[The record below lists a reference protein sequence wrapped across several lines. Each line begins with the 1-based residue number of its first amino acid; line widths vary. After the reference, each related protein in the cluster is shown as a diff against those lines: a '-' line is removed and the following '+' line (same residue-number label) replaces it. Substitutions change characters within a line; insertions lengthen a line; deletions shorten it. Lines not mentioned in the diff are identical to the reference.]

1 MVELESNDIESY
13 RVFSMSDPFRLV
25 VDVKGKKTEVTQPP
39 QQPEQLQQPQQR
51 AQQKQ
56 QKQQPPRIATRPE
69 KKGPL
74 PSLARQLGLEIS
86 RIVIDPGHGGKDKGA
101 IGPNNTYEKDIVLAV
116 AKQLKP
122 LLQSKTGCEVIL
134 TRTKDVYLS
143 LEQRTAIANTNKADL
158 FISIHANAHSDRSKH
173 GVETY
178 FLNLAKDQ
186 ESARVAALEN
196 ATSTR
201 KISDLES
208 ILKDL
213 LLNTKVDESARLAGQ
228 VQSHLIG
235 RLKTDYDSVRDLG
248 TKQAPFYVLMGAEMP
263 SILIETSFISNPVEE
278 ERLKNRQFQ
287 KCLAESI
294 CNGIQSYMEGIRTA
308 SRLGGRS

>member
-1 MVELESNDIESY
+1 
-13 RVFSMSDPFRLV
+13 MSDPFRLV
-25 VDVKGKKTEVTQPP
+25 VDVKGKKSEATPQ
-39 QQPEQLQQPQQR
+39 QQPEVVQKKPQQS
-51 AQQKQ
+51 AEQKKQ
-56 QKQQPPRIATRPE
+56 QKQLSRITTSPE
-69 KKGPL
+69 KNTQL

-122 LLQSKTGCEVIL
+122 LLEKKTGCEVIL
-134 TRTKDVYLS
+134 TRTRDVFLS

-228 VQSHLIG
+228 VQSNLIG

-278 ERLKNRQFQ
+278 ERLKNRKFQ

-308 SRLGGRS
+308 SRMGGRS